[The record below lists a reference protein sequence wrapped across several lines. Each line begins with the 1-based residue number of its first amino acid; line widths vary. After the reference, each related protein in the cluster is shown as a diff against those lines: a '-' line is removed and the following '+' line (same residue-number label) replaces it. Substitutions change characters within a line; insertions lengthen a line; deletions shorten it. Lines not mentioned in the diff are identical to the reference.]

1 MIESHTGKEGEKS
14 TEEKSIVVSK
24 GTILESSNPI
34 TRSQELQKRRKI
46 EKAKTR
52 KNIELIIV

>member
-24 GTILESSNPI
+24 GTIFESSNPI
-34 TRSQELQKRRKI
+34 TRSQELQKRSKI

>member
-14 TEEKSIVVSK
+14 TEEKSIIVSK
-24 GTILESSNPI
+24 GIVFVLSSPI
-34 TRSQELQKRRKI
+34 TRSQELQKRSKI